1 MLDDLWYKNAVIY
14 SLDLETFMDGNG
26 DGTGDFEGLCNR
38 LHYLHAL
45 GVDTIWLAPFQP
57 SPNRD
62 NGYDIKDYYSVDPRH
77 GSGGDFVAFIHQA
90 KKLGI
95 KVIIDLVVN
104 HTSDQHPWFID
115 ARSGKDA
122 RYRDWYSW
130 SDKRPSDWD
139 EGMVF
144 PGVQTATWTLDKTSK
159 TYYHH
164 RFYKHQPDLNTDTRK
179 CGMRSA
185 ALWATGCN
193 WVFRVSG

>member
-139 EGMVF
+139 
-144 PGVQTATWTLDKTSK
+144 
-159 TYYHH
+159 
-164 RFYKHQPDLNTDTRK
+164 
-179 CGMRSA
+179 
-185 ALWATGCN
+185 
-193 WVFRVSG
+193 